1 MNVREIPSL
10 RTIMGFDGEY
20 AIFKAKDEKGNY
32 QGIINRKGEVVWN
45 DDLRLP
51 IHKLRDHESVY
62 FSMKRDTGKHVY
74 YDVAQQKYIDEPKLE
89 PRQKSK
95 AELVADNSDWLI
107 YTDENGHETHER
119 SMYALTDNLLAYA
132 EGPKKWGVKDI
143 EDNIIIP
150 AQFEELFVGG
160 EDRFLI
166 QTADQKNYGIID
178 IKGNWVIPFGKF
190 DWLWWRGNCY
200 LAEKDGKKGIIDL
213 QGNVL
218 IPFEYEYL
226 HPSYDEGLDLI
237 SAKKDGEFFF
247 INAKQEKIELF

>member
-1 MNVREIPSL
+1 
-10 RTIMGFDGEY
+10 
-20 AIFKAKDEKGNY
+20 
-32 QGIINRKGEVVWN
+32 
-45 DDLRLP
+45 
-51 IHKLRDHESVY
+51 
-62 FSMKRDTGKHVY
+62 MKRDMGKHAY

-150 AQFEELFVGG
+150 AQFEELYVGG

-166 QTADQKNYGIID
+166 KTADQKNYGIID

-190 DWLWWRGNCY
+190 DWLWFRGKYY
-200 LAEKDGKKGIIDL
+200 LAEKDGKKASLTFKAMSSSRSSMNTFIL
-213 QGNVL
+213 PTTKV
-218 IPFEYEYL
+218 
-226 HPSYDEGLDLI
+226 SI
-237 SAKKDGEFFF
+237 SSLPRKTASSSLSMLNKKKSNYF
-247 INAKQEKIELF
+247 NSLP